1 MKSGYTSNPFFY
13 VFVLLFAML
22 SIQSGATLAKILFAR
37 LNPEGVTTLRLVFA
51 TLILCL
57 IVRPWT
63 AKITWAQVKQ
73 IAPYGIVLGAMNLTF
88 YIALQ
93 RIPLGI
99 AVALEFIGPLGVA
112 LYLSR
117 SFKDLIWVT
126 FAVVGIGLFLPLGD
140 SVAAPLDLTG
150 VIFALLAGVC
160 WGLYIIFGQK
170 AGVGLS
176 SGVVATLGM
185 GFATLTVLPF
195 GIYFAGSALLDVSLW
210 PIGLAVGV
218 FSGALPYTLEMVA
231 LKKLPRKTFSVLMS
245 LEPSIAA
252 LSGLVFLKELL
263 TPLQC
268 LAIALVIVASIGTT
282 LSVKKAVQEI
292 DDKKVPPL
300 ID

>member
-1 MKSGYTSNPFFY
+1 MNSRYTSNPFFY
-13 VFVLLFAML
+13 VLVLLLAMV
-22 SIQSGATLAKILFAR
+22 SIQSGASLAKVLFAK

-51 TLILCL
+51 TLILSL

-63 AKITWAQVKQ
+63 SQITFMKLKQ
-73 IAPYGIVLGAMNLTF
+73 IAPYGIVLGIMNLTF

-99 AVALEFIGPLGVA
+99 AVALEFVGPLGVA

-117 SFKDLIWVT
+117 SLRVLVWVA
-126 FAVVGIGLFLPLGD
+126 FAVLGIGLLLPFGEV
-140 SVAAPLDLTG
+140 SGSGLDLVG

-195 GIYFAGSALLDVSLW
+195 GIYFAGSELLNISLW
-210 PIGLAVGV
+210 PIGLAVGI

-231 LKKLPRKTFSVLMS
+231 LKKLPQKTFSVLMS

-252 LSGLVFLKELL
+252 LSGLVFLNEWL
-263 TPLQC
+263 TPIQC
-268 LAIALVIVASIGTT
+268 VAIGLVIIASIGTT
-282 LSVKKAVQEI
+282 LSVKKSMEKVIPVI
-292 DDKKVPPL
+292 D
-300 ID
+300 